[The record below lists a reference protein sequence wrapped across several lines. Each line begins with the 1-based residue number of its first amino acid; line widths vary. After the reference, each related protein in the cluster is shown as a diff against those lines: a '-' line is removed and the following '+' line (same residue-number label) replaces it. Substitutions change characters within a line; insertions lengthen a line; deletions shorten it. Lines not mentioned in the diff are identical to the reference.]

1 MSTRQI
7 SQRYSIYKD
16 SDDLFLTQREA
27 ECVAYLLYGLT
38 IRGAAKALGISHR
51 TAEDY
56 ISNIREKLDCNSKAS
71 LIVKIMESDFKETA
85 ATVMQQI
92 ASHRITKNLAAY

>member
-1 MSTRQI
+1 MSRKQI

-27 ECVAYLLYGLT
+27 ECVAYLLYGLS
-38 IRGAAKALGISHR
+38 IRGTAKALGISHR

-56 ISNIREKLDCNSKAS
+56 ISNIREKLDCSSKAS
-71 LIVKIMESDFKETA
+71 LIIKIMESDFKETA

-92 ASHRITKNLAAY
+92 ASRRITKSLAA

>member
-1 MSTRQI
+1 MSTKQI
-7 SQRYSIYKD
+7 LHRYSIYKD

-27 ECVAYLLYGLT
+27 ECVSYLLYGLT

-56 ISNIREKLDCNSKAS
+56 ISNIREKLDCSSKAS

-85 ATVMQQI
+85 ASVMQQI
-92 ASHRITKNLAAY
+92 ASRETSKRVL

>member
-1 MSTRQI
+1 MSTKKI
-7 SQRYSIYKD
+7 LPRYCIYKD

-27 ECVAYLLYGLT
+27 ECMSYLLYGLT
-38 IRGAAKALGISHR
+38 IRGAAKAIGISHR

-56 ISNIREKLDCNSKAS
+56 ISNIREKLDCSSKAS

-85 ATVMQQI
+85 ASVIQKI
-92 ASHRITKNLAAY
+92 ASRKITKSFAAS

>member
-1 MSTRQI
+1 MMSTKQL

-16 SDDLFLTQREA
+16 SGDLFLTQREA
-27 ECVAYLLYGLT
+27 ECVSYLLYGLT

-56 ISNIREKLDCNSKAS
+56 ISNIREKLDCSSMAA

-85 ATVMQQI
+85 ATVMQRI
-92 ASHRITKNLAAY
+92 ASHKTSKRVL